1 MTVELVESVP
11 TALQPTITTA
21 QEDRFKELNKV
32 LEKWFYKPDL
42 QAVRIALGAVK
53 AHYLRIGDPAWVFL
67 VAPPGAGKTTMS
79 LMGACGLPEVVTLSD
94 FSENTFLSG
103 FYGHREAGLLEKLG
117 HTVQEG
123 TTFTTRGD
131 AIFLAKDFTTV
142 LSMRREKRAMI
153 LSQLREIHDG
163 TWKRN
168 FGTGETKIWQ
178 GRVTILAA
186 VTPVLDRFFSIFSVL
201 GERFL
206 QLRWH
211 RPDSEEAG
219 EWAINQQGQEEI
231 IQKEAREAI
240 SLLISKAS
248 TTTPTLP
255 LAVRS
260 RIAALAEIVVLGRTH
275 IFRNGYGNREIE
287 YVPES
292 EANTRISKG
301 LAALIR
307 GIAALNG
314 HAEVK
319 EQDLQDG
326 FRVGLD
332 CLPEQRRSIILALH
346 NGTDVMVVPMPATVR
361 KRVLEEL
368 EALEILN
375 PREALGF
382 TTPATNPTLSESAAH
397 LLSKAGLAETLSSGP
412 DNLPKPD
419 PYALSL

>member
-1 MTVELVESVP
+1 MTVELVETMP
-11 TALQPTITTA
+11 TAPQPTITTA
-21 QEDRFKELNKV
+21 QGDRFKELNTV
-32 LEKWFYKPDL
+32 LERWFYKPDL
-42 QAVRIALGAVK
+42 QAVRIALGVVK
-53 AHYLRIGDPAWVFL
+53 AHYLRIGDPAWLFL

-103 FYGHREAGLLEKLG
+103 FYGHKEAGLLEKLG

-142 LSMRREKRAMI
+142 LSMRREKRATI

-219 EWAINQQGQEEI
+219 EWAISQQGKEEI

-240 SLLISKAS
+240 SLLVTKAS
-248 TTTPTLP
+248 TITPTLP
-255 LAVRS
+255 PVIRS
-260 RIAALAEIVVLGRTH
+260 RIAALAEIVALGRTH

-314 HAEVK
+314 HTEVK

-332 CLPEQRRSIILALH
+332 CLPEQRRSIILAVH
-346 NGTDVMVVPMPATVR
+346 DGTDARAVPMSATVR
-361 KRVLEEL
+361 YRVIEEL

-375 PREALGF
+375 PRESSGF
-382 TTPATNPTLSESAAH
+382 TSPATKPTLSDRAAR
-397 LLSKAGLAETLSSGP
+397 LLDNAGLAQISCSSP

-419 PYALSL
+419 PYTLSL